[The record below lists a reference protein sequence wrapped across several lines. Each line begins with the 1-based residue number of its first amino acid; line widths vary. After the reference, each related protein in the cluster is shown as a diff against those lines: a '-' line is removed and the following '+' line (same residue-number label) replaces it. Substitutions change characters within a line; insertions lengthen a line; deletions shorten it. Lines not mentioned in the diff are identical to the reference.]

1 MTDNTSSYSV
11 LGDRSGAV
19 EAGEPP
25 QTTKQRIPRPLYD
38 VRRWGPSM
46 WHAFHITALI
56 KDMKMENQNVQKES
70 EAWIRALPS
79 VLPCPT
85 CSAHLAEL
93 YRKMPLP
100 KPEKDTFK
108 VFQWSV
114 DIHNAVNKR
123 LNKPNVSFEEAAK
136 LYFDKGTNPCTN
148 KNMFMNPKMAEGSS
162 LATSVGSAHGDVSI
176 MDKIQSV
183 YQRFARNEL
192 ARACILG
199 ILAGCASYVVLS
211 SVKKSKK

>member
-1 MTDNTSSYSV
+1 MTDTTSSYSV

-19 EAGEPP
+19 EAGEPS
-25 QTTKQRIPRPLYD
+25 QTTEQRIPRPLYD

-56 KDMKMENQNVQKES
+56 KDMKMDNQNVQKES
-70 EAWIRALPS
+70 EHWILALPS

-85 CSAHLAEL
+85 CSVHLAEL

-100 KPEKDTFK
+100 RPEKDAFK

-136 LYFDKGTNPCTN
+136 LYFEKGSNPCTN
-148 KNMFMNPKMAEGSS
+148 KNMFMNPKKAEGSP
-162 LATSVGSAHGDVSI
+162 LATSVGPAHGGVSI
-176 MDKIQSV
+176 MDKIQSIYTRV
-183 YQRFARNEL
+183 TRNEL

-199 ILAGCASYVVLS
+199 ILVGGASYALLTTVRKT
-211 SVKKSKK
+211 KK